1 MQRYKE
7 GTLSIYRMNQEGSI
21 RNTHRETTPVK
32 RKVAPRAVQDAA
44 RQLVEHASHT
54 GIVIRQHLD
63 IERMKQPL
71 QKGVFYVAENE
82 GNAEPG
88 FLVFLPKGAPV
99 FLQMKKH
106 AFPPCTLRMRVS
118 QELGEGGGSVFIATF
133 DTIQHSLRI
142 EDVWM
147 WKGSPVFDTSP
158 YSVRRTYLSEF
169 VERLWVPDTRLM
181 GGVNTTILNPKSV
194 DSAFTAGFT
203 GIHTIDLIPELAGR
217 RRMWTECNS
226 KPVAKEVVPS
236 IKINHVVSTPSKL
249 TDFKARAVPVDS
261 MPDIYDLYDEMDNL
275 VGRGS
280 VQMFSLSQL
289 LRGHTESIVQVRWNT
304 DFSGYEIYK
313 KISPIT

>member
-1 MQRYKE
+1 M
-7 GTLSIYRMNQEGSI
+7 SQEGSI
-21 RNTHRETTPVK
+21 RNTHRETTPIK
-32 RKVAPRAVQDAA
+32 RKVAPKQVQEAA
-44 RQLVEHASHT
+44 RELVERASHT
-54 GIVIRQHLD
+54 GTVIRQHLD

-118 QELGEGGGSVFIATF
+118 SELGEGGGSVFIATF

-147 WKGSPVFDTSP
+147 WKGVSVFDSTP
-158 YSVRRTYLSEF
+158 YSVRRSYLSEF
-169 VERLWVPDTRLM
+169 VKRLWVPDTRLM
-181 GGVNTTILNPKSV
+181 GGVNTTILNPSSV
-194 DSAFTAGFT
+194 DTAFTNGFT
-203 GIHTIDLIPELAGR
+203 GIHTIDLIPELPGR

-226 KPVAKEVVPS
+226 KPVVKPVVKQQMPNIKNTSS
-236 IKINHVVSTPSKL
+236 ISIPSKL
-249 TDFKARAVPVDS
+249 TDFSARAVPVDL

-289 LRGHTESIVQVRWNT
+289 LRGRTESIVQVRWNT
-304 DFSGYEIYK
+304 DFNGYEIYK
-313 KISPIT
+313 NLFNN